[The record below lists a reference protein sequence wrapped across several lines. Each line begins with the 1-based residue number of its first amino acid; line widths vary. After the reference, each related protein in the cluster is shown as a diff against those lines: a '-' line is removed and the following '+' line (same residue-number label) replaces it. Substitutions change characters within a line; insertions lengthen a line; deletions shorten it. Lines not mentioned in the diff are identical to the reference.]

1 MGICP
6 VVTETKISEA
16 GAQTVTSKKKFLTKD
31 RKSVMQEQLK
41 DFEVKLG
48 NRSYAPLMVG
58 GMGVNISNADLVLAV
73 EKLGGIAHLSDA
85 LLMEVADKTFG
96 TQLCREKIH
105 KFKETL
111 NRIDKS
117 SIAFNLEHLAQATR
131 RYVGEVM
138 QKATGKGLVFINCM
152 EKLTMNAGLE
162 TLKVRL
168 NSALDAGISGITL
181 SAGLHMSS
189 MKLIED
195 NPRFRDALIGI
206 IVSSTRA
213 LQIFLKRAAQVNR
226 MPDYVVVEGPL
237 AGGHLGF
244 GDDWKNFNLADI
256 VRDVKR
262 FLTDNGLKIP
272 VFAAGGIF
280 TGGDAVHYVNDV
292 GADGVQVATR
302 FTIAKECGLPDAVK
316 QTYLNARDDDVE
328 VNHFS
333 TTGYPMR
340 MLKNSPA
347 LTSDIRPNCEAYGY
361 LLNKGQ
367 CSYIK
372 EWFARRE
379 ASQNGTESVPH
390 TKCCLCTH
398 MRNFK
403 VWTCGAT
410 VSRLKETT
418 VKLAD
423 GSWYLPKARQ
433 IYEDYLTSTGQA
445 IRVARPL

>member
-1 MGICP
+1 
-6 VVTETKISEA
+6 
-16 GAQTVTSKKKFLTKD
+16 
-31 RKSVMQEQLK
+31 MQEKLSDCSVRLGAK
-41 DFEVKLG
+41 D
-48 NRSYAPLMVG
+48 YAPLMVG
-58 GMGVNISNADLVLAV
+58 GMGVNISNDDLVLAV

-96 TQLCREKIH
+96 THWCQEKI
-105 KFKETL
+105 KRFKNL
-111 NRIDKS
+111 MKSPDKS
-117 SIAFNLEHLAQATR
+117 EISFDLERLAQATK
-131 RYVGEVM
+131 RYVGDVM
-138 QKATGKGLVFINCM
+138 QKAQGKGLVLINCM
-152 EKLTMNAGLE
+152 EKLTMNAPLE

-181 SAGLHMSS
+181 SAGLHLNSL
-189 MKLIED
+189 KLMQD
-195 NPRFRDALIGI
+195 NARFHDALIGI
-206 IVSSTRA
+206 IVSSSRA

-226 MPDYVVVEGPL
+226 LPDYVVVEGPL

-244 GDDWKNFNLADI
+244 GDDWMNFNLADI
-256 VRDVKR
+256 VKEVKT
-262 FLTDNGLKIP
+262 FLSNNSLKIP

-280 TGGDAVHYVNDV
+280 TGGDATRFVKDI

-316 QTYLNARDDDVE
+316 QRYLDAQPQDVE

-340 MLKNSPA
+340 MLKYSPA
-347 LTSDIRPNCEAYGY
+347 IASDIRPNCEAYGY
-361 LLNKGQ
+361 LLNHGD

-372 EWFARRE
+372 EWFAR
-379 ASQNGTESVPH
+379 QNAKAQGLPDVPH

-423 GSWYLPKARQ
+423 GSWYLPKASH
-433 IYEDYLTSTGQA
+433 IYHDYLTSTGNRIA
-445 IRVARPL
+445 LPDPV